1 MLLLAAAL
9 TILETLTLQG
19 PLHHVQGI
27 DLEGDTLWVSSVD
40 KEAKKG
46 YLFKLNA
53 RTGQIVLQTEVQDG
67 VKFHPGGLMLDG
79 DSIWLPVAEYR
90 RTSTAQIQRRDK
102 KTLRLLSSF
111 EVADHIGCVAASGDR
126 LFGGN
131 WDSKEIFEWSKSG
144 QLLAKR
150 PNETGTR
157 YQDMKYL
164 KGGLYAGGL
173 REKGH
178 GAIDRLDPKT
188 LALQGRQEVETT
200 DRGVVFTNEGMTL
213 RGGYLY
219 VLPEDAPSRL
229 MKLAPAANLVKP

>member
-27 DLEGDTLWVSSVD
+27 DIEGDTLWVSSVD

-46 YLFKLNA
+46 FLYKLNA
-53 RTGQIVLQTEVQDG
+53 KTGQILLQAEVQDG
-67 VKFHPGGLMLDG
+67 AKFHPGGLTLDG
-79 DSIWLPVAEYR
+79 DSLWLPVAEYR

-102 KTLRLLSSF
+102 RTLKLLSSF
-111 EVADHIGCVAASGDR
+111 EVPDHIGCVAAARDR
-126 LFGGN
+126 LYGGN
-131 WDSKEIFEWSKSG
+131 WDSKEIYEWSKSG

-164 KGGLYAGGL
+164 KGSLFAGGL
-173 REKGH
+173 REKGR
-178 GAIDRLDPKT
+178 GAVDRLDPKT
-188 LALQGRQEVETT
+188 LALTARQDVETT
-200 DRGVVFTNEGMTL
+200 DRGVVLTNEGMTL
-213 RGGYLY
+213 RAGHLY

>member
-27 DLEGDTLWVSSVD
+27 DIEGDTLWVSSVE
-40 KEAKKG
+40 KETKKG
-46 YLFKLNA
+46 FLFKLNA
-53 RTGQIVLQTEVQDG
+53 RTGQILLQTEVQDG
-67 VKFHPGGLMLDG
+67 AKFHPGGLMLDG

-102 KTLRLLSSF
+102 RTLKLLGSF
-111 EVADHIGCVAASGDR
+111 EVADHIGCVAAAGDR
-126 LFGGN
+126 LYGGN
-131 WDSKEIFEWSKSG
+131 WDSKEIYEWSKSG
-144 QLLAKR
+144 ALLAKR
-150 PNETGTR
+150 TNETGTR

-164 KGGLYAGGL
+164 RGSLFAGGL
-173 REKGH
+173 REKGR

-188 LALQGRQEVETT
+188 LALQGRQDVETT

-229 MKLAPAANLVKP
+229 MKLAPAAGLRVD